1 MAPGMGMGGNERNV
15 EKYAQTCPDYINLS
29 KSLDESP
36 SLSMPGNL
44 VVKSNLWKLH
54 SQKPAL
60 DDVLGFLR
68 T

>member
-1 MAPGMGMGGNERNV
+1 MLRNMLRHV
-15 EKYAQTCPDYINLS
+15 QTTYINLS

-36 SLSMPGNL
+36 SLSMSGNL